1 MSQHSLHNHDTFSSR
16 RPVLSRKRRTN
27 FGGGFF
33 NAHNL
38 NAWEKRG
45 REAEEKR
52 KEQQRLD
59 EIKRKLDNPRQN
71 MNKYVRQKF
80 KNQAGMFYSDGMP
93 DSIRN
98 DPGNKNL
105 HLREKKPKEMESN
118 VPRNLL
124 EMALNNGPGRNRK
137 TMAERIATLIALGNA
152 SIGVGKGSW
161 GVGNKALGKNL
172 RTTGTTR
179 TGRPFQKLSP
189 SKTRSGKKYGA
200 TSRRRDPPPVEME
213 MDEVPGPSS
222 AEQPTEKTP
231 LFTQKG
237 QKQGYDL
244 EMDSVPNTADE
255 AGHGSEETPFN
266 GGASGTTPEG
276 KARME
281 PQETTRDRQSSK
293 EFWENDGKWDDDAA
307 FNEGN
312 SNFESF
318 EEWQRKLQNANRKL
332 QTPPDQTKLS
342 QDPPL
347 EESQPESELELESE
361 QESRSSLRNPPTS
374 QVTWTKQSQPQKLSL
389 RKPQSSQVTW
399 EDQSQPGSPGINA
412 DHLKNLLRTLL
423 LSLGNHFEELG
434 HVQTL
439 LRDTILNFE
448 GDFDSIADD
457 LTGIWQN

>member
-16 RPVLSRKRRTN
+16 GPVLSRKRRTN

-312 SNFESF
+312 PNFESF
-318 EEWQRKLQNANRKL
+318 EEWQRKLQNADPNAARSDKIV
-332 QTPPDQTKLS
+332 TGSSIGGVTTGIKIGVGVGAGVKIKSKKPTNKSSDVDQTIPATKIEPAQTSIEPSHVGGSVAAWLS
-342 QDPPL
+342 RYKR
-347 EESQPESELELESE
+347 
-361 QESRSSLRNPPTS
+361 RSF
-374 QVTWTKQSQPQKLSL
+374 K
-389 RKPQSSQVTW
+389 
-399 EDQSQPGSPGINA
+399 
-412 DHLKNLLRTLL
+412 
-423 LSLGNHFEELG
+423 
-434 HVQTL
+434 
-439 LRDTILNFE
+439 
-448 GDFDSIADD
+448 
-457 LTGIWQN
+457 